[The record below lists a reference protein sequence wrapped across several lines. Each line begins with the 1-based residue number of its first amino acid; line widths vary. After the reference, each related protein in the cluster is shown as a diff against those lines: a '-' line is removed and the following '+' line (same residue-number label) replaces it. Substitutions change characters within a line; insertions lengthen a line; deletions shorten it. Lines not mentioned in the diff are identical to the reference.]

1 MDDVLRNNPAVTPP
15 LTLSKLNGSTGW
27 SCLVLIVLSKKVK
40 GGVFGKP
47 SHLAAFKIWYKTN
60 NIQL

>member
-1 MDDVLRNNPAVTPP
+1 VTPP
-15 LTLSKLNGSTGW
+15 LTLSNLNGSTGW